1 MHTFNVQIVLL
12 CRFEHSMLHTVNP
25 GIVFR
30 KYQPELNRCGV
41 PGRFLTW
48 QAVCVF
54 DDLRV
59 RTEGD
64 RQRRPLI
71 TELLTVGE
79 ERKREIRIHYR
90 SCKGKWDLSVCMNHC
105 VMWGY
110 SQGEKSKYVSIPHA
124 GIYNASV
131 FSTAES
137 SHFFRKMR
145 STVPW
150 RLIILLN
157 LSLGNTHLQSGSSTI
172 LSGLLELS
180 SISYIFHWSAVKFEH
195 ACSVVFIRQSV
206 MCLHFLQVCFNVR

>member
-1 MHTFNVQIVLL
+1 MH
-12 CRFEHSMLHTVNP
+12 RTVNP

-41 PGRFLTW
+41 PGRSLTW

-59 RTEGD
+59 GTEGD
-64 RQRRPLI
+64 TQRRPLI
-71 TELLTVGE
+71 AELLTVGE
-79 ERKREIRIHYR
+79 GRRREIRIHYR

-124 GIYNASV
+124 GIYNTSV
-131 FSTAES
+131 FPTAES

-157 LSLGNTHLQSGSSTI
+157 LSLGNTHVQSAAQPYYLGSLSSLTSLTSSTEV
-172 LSGLLELS
+172 LLTVNTPTL
-180 SISYIFHWSAVKFEH
+180 
-195 ACSVVFIRQSV
+195 
-206 MCLHFLQVCFNVR
+206 